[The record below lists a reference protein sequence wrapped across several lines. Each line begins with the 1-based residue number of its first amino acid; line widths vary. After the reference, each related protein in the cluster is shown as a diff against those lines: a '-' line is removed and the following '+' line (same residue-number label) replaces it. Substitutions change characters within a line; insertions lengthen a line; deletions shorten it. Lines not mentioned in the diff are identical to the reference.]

1 LVTSDKSK
9 KHHRAELWLLFTAAA
24 FPIHIWAIIILLMDV
39 SWVAER
45 TNFQDAL
52 GFIGYG
58 LSFSLLECSLI
69 WLCLVLVGILFL
81 KKWDPGKRVAF
92 LSTLVWL
99 ILLGAMLAEL
109 INSGI
114 LPYPRKI
121 IPFLESQQ
129 NPALMIVGV
138 LFAML
143 SPVAFLLVKSSL
155 GSRAYQSGLIN
166 TLKRISPL
174 MVLYLVFDILGL
186 LIVFIRNLRM

>member
-1 LVTSDKSK
+1 MVTSDKSK
-9 KHHRAELWLLFTAAA
+9 KIDKAELWLLLIAAA
-24 FPIHIWAIIILLMDV
+24 FPIHIWAIIILLLDV

-58 LSFSLLECSLI
+58 LSFSLMESSLI
-69 WLCLVLVGILFL
+69 WLFLVLVGILFL
-81 KKWDPGKRVAF
+81 KKWDAGKRVAF
-92 LSTLVWL
+92 LSNLVWL
-99 ILLGAMLAEL
+99 ILLGMMLAVL

-129 NPALMIVGV
+129 NPALFIVGV
-138 LFAML
+138 LFATL
-143 SPVAFLLVKSSL
+143 SPIAFLLVKSSL
-155 GSRAYQSGLIN
+155 DSRAYQSGLIN
-166 TLKRISPL
+166 ALQRISPL
-174 MVLYLVFDILGL
+174 MVLYLAFDILGL